1 MSSKTILSFLRISVT
16 VLFYLLSFFTVVF
29 LVTSLLNIAGYDIQN
44 VGSKPG
50 FSYEVVGFHTKT
62 SEPVARYSADSLI
75 RYQQIKDQYS
85 LHVKPDSAIGY
96 YTLVSRLI
104 SMGFGMAILWMFM
117 KIFKET
123 KFETPFIQT
132 VSRRLRILAAL
143 FIISD
148 VMGIVN
154 YFVFNSILRH
164 SISTPDFALKTDLGS
179 DLITGLVI
187 WVIAEIYQR
196 GLALQEENALT
207 V

>member
-29 LVTSLLNIAGYDIQN
+29 LVTSILNIAGYNIEA
-44 VGSKPG
+44 VSSKPG
-50 FSYEVVGFHTKT
+50 FTYDVVGFHTKS
-62 SEPVARYSADSLI
+62 SEPPMLYSADSVI
-75 RYQQIKDQYS
+75 RYQQLKDQYN
-85 LHVKPDSAIGY
+85 LHVKPDSALGY

-104 SMGFGMAILWMFM
+104 SMGFGIGILWMFM

-148 VMGIVN
+148 VMGMIN

-164 SISTPDFALKTDLGS
+164 SITTPDFALKTDLGS